1 MEGIAEASDY
11 WGSQSPGS
19 PDQPAPLSPVFS
31 FPRTDARNPVLD
43 DNLNSYLL
51 EEELDVL
58 AIDELADSYLNDDSQ
73 FQELSSFGYPGF
85 DINPFY
91 RSELDFEPLP
101 DFYPAPPPS
110 PAYNLPP
117 YRLPPPPPP
126 SSLTSLSP
134 QSSQGSGGGI
144 LSPLPLVIGRDWWP
158 GRQVSLPH

>member
-51 EEELDVL
+51 EEELDVQVI
-58 AIDELADSYLNDDSQ
+58 AELADSYLNDDSQ
-73 FQELSSFGYPGF
+73 VQESSLFGYTEF
-85 DINPFY
+85 NINPFY
-91 RSELDFEPLP
+91 DSELDFEFLP
-101 DFYPAPPPS
+101 DFRYPAPPPS

-117 YRLPPPPPP
+117 YRLPPTPPP
-126 SSLTSLSP
+126 STLTSLSP
-134 QSSQGSGGGI
+134 QSSQGSGGGS
-144 LSPLPLVIGRDWWP
+144 LTHPSP
-158 GRQVSLPH
+158 